1 MVGGLFFFFF
11 FLMNYNFIERKRA
24 EPSYMKSIQ
33 KSQSPYRLLQS
44 KKLTKSTRF
53 DEEKFGTYT
62 IAQPKRDLKKEDF
75 KESMLDL

>member
-1 MVGGLFFFFF
+1 MAKS
-11 FLMNYNFIERKRA
+11 FIHKKCTR
-24 EPSYMKSIQ
+24 EPT
-33 KSQSPYRLLQS
+33 PYKLLQS